1 MTELITFLEKHW
13 KSVKEL
19 EVREHEEDENIRE
32 RNPLKRDYAR
42 VIYSTSFRRQQG
54 KMQLF
59 EVNSKAFYRNRLTH
73 SFEVAQIARGI
84 VDELEKTV
92 KEENGYK
99 QKNDEAKSIIDENFS
114 KMSVVVETGSLI
126 HDVGN
131 PPFGHHGERVLNKL
145 ASNVGFEGNAQ
156 GIRVLRKI
164 EKKYPQYDG
173 LNLTYRTLAAIIKYF
188 VPYNKIRKKFLYRD
202 DYKELSR
209 KLKDVLG
216 NGNLPF
222 RTIDVQI
229 VDLADE
235 IAYCAHDL
243 EDALASNYFTIDEF
257 IFRLENIEND
267 KINDKSKEAFKNW
280 VTEAKSFAEK
290 NGKTKIQTEDYDF
303 YFRREL
309 ISIIVNKLIEDISVI
324 TVDSEFQLKTG
335 TKNEK
340 ELGFE
345 NYKHLAEAMKTTI
358 FKCVTSSDNIML
370 YERVGTKVLTRLF
383 ELFMNEKYNKNG
395 MLMPVEYRWATH
407 TSKKEKTRKVLDY
420 ISGMMD
426 TYAIEAYIKHF
437 GEDPF
442 NVKYDREIFS
452 LSKRKSDRFFKL
464 KNFEHSSIPYIKKR
478 K

>member
-1 MTELITFLEKHW
+1 MTELITFLENHW
-13 KSVKEL
+13 EKVAKL
-19 EVREHEEDENIRE
+19 EVREHEENENIRE

-59 EVNSKAFYRNRLTH
+59 EVNSKAFHRNRLTH
-73 SFEVAQIARGI
+73 SFEVSQISHGI
-84 VDELEKTV
+84 VDELKEKV
-92 KEENGYK
+92 KKEIETKSADTNTKEYI
-99 QKNDEAKSIIDENFS
+99 QYEKNMEENFS

-145 ASNVGFEGNAQ
+145 APYVGFEGNAQ

-164 EKKYPQYDG
+164 EKKSPQYNG

-188 VPYNKIRKKFLYRD
+188 VPYGKDKKKFLYKD
-202 DYKELSR
+202 DYNDLS
-209 KLKDVLG
+209 KKIKNVLDKDS
-216 NGNLPF
+216 LPF

-257 IFRLENIEND
+257 IFKLENLKDNELDVN
-267 KINDKSKEAFKNW
+267 SKKAFKTW
-280 VTEAKSFAEK
+280 VEKAKSFAEK
-290 NGKTKIQTEDYDF
+290 KGDKGLQTEDYDF

-309 ISIIVNKLIEDISVI
+309 ISIIVNQLIEDIGIVE
-324 TVDSEFQLKTG
+324 VGRKFKDKTG
-335 TKNEK
+335 TKNKE
-340 ELGFE
+340 ELGFK
-345 NYKHLAEAMKTTI
+345 NYKSLAEALKKTI
-358 FKCVTSSDNIML
+358 FDCVTGSDNIML
-370 YERVGTKVLTRLF
+370 YEKVGTKVLTRLF
-383 ELFMNEKYNKNG
+383 ELFMNEEYNKDG
-395 MLMPVEYRWATH
+395 MLMPVEYRWDNNTR
-407 TSKKEKTRKVLDY
+407 KKEKTRKVLDY

-426 TYAIEAYIKHF
+426 TYAIEVYIKHF

-442 NVKYDREIFS
+442 NVKYDREIFKD
-452 LSKRKSDRFFKL
+452 SKQK
-464 KNFEHSSIPYIKKR
+464 HSSIFSGLKDSFFS
-478 K
+478 

>member
-1 MTELITFLEKHW
+1 MTELITFLENHW
-13 KSVKEL
+13 EKVTKL
-19 EVREHEEDENIRE
+19 EVREHEENENIRE

-59 EVNSKAFYRNRLTH
+59 EVNSKAFHRNRLTH

-92 KEENGYK
+92 KEEEKYK
-99 QKNDEAKSIIDENFS
+99 QKNDEDKSKIELNFS
-114 KMSVVVETGSLI
+114 KMNIVVETGSLI
-126 HDVGN
+126 HDIGN
-131 PPFGHHGERVLNKL
+131 PPFGHHGERILNKL
-145 ASNVGFEGNAQ
+145 ASDIGFEGNAQ

-164 EKKYPQYDG
+164 EKKSPQFSG

-188 VPYNKIRKKFLYRD
+188 VPYDKDEKKFLYRD
-202 DYKELSR
+202 DYDELSEN
-209 KLKDVLG
+209 LKDYF
-216 NGNLPF
+216 NNNNLPF

-257 IFRLENIEND
+257 IFRLENIEDND
-267 KINDKSKEAFKNW
+267 LDVKSKEAFKTW
-280 VTEAKSFAEK
+280 VKNAKYFAEK
-290 NGKTKIQTEDYDF
+290 DKKKDLQEINTKIQIEDYDF

-309 ISIIVNKLIEDISVI
+309 ISTIVNQLIEDIGVVQ
-324 TVDSEFQLKTG
+324 VDSKFKNQTG
-335 TKNEK
+335 TINEK
-340 ELGFE
+340 ELGFLK
-345 NYKHLAEAMKTTI
+345 YTKLAEALKKTI
-358 FKCVTSSDNIML
+358 FNCVTSSDNIML
-370 YERVGTKVLTRLF
+370 YEKVGTKVLTRLF
-383 ELFMNEKYNKNG
+383 DLFMNDEYNENG
-395 MLMPVEYRWATH
+395 MLMPVEYRWDTN

-426 TYAIEAYIKHF
+426 TYAIEVYTKHF

-442 NVKYDREIFS
+442 NVKYDRQIFG
-452 LSKRKSDRFFKL
+452 LSKNKYRLFR
-464 KNFEHSSIPYIKKR
+464 IK
-478 K
+478 

>member
-1 MTELITFLEKHW
+1 MTELITFLENHW
-13 KSVKEL
+13 EKVTKL
-19 EVREHEEDENIRE
+19 EVREHEENENIRE
-32 RNPLKRDYAR
+32 RDPLKRDYAR

-59 EVNSKAFYRNRLTH
+59 EVNSKAFHRNRLTH

-92 KEENGYK
+92 
-99 QKNDEAKSIIDENFS
+99 QKNDSYKYINEISKQQIEDNFS
-114 KMSVVVETGSLI
+114 KMSVVVETGALI

-131 PPFGHHGERVLNKL
+131 PPFGHHGERVLNSL
-145 ASNVGFEGNAQ
+145 ASNIGFEGNAQ

-164 EKKYPQYDG
+164 EKKSPEYNG

-188 VPYNKIRKKFLYRD
+188 VPYDKVKDKKKKKCLYTD
-202 DYKELSR
+202 DYNDLFC
-209 KLKDVLG
+209 KLKESGYNED
-216 NGNLPF
+216 LPF

-257 IFRLENIEND
+257 YFRLENNDTLEDEVKVKFYDWIED
-267 KINDKSKEAFKNW
+267 
-280 VTEAKSFAEK
+280 AKRFAKKGPSE
-290 NGKTKIQTEDYDF
+290 ICLTEDYDF

-309 ISIIVNKLIEDISVI
+309 ISTIVNKLIEDIGIVK
-324 TVDSEFQLKTG
+324 VDSKFQNETG
-335 TKNEK
+335 TINKE
-340 ELGFE
+340 ELGFLE
-345 NYKHLAEAMKTTI
+345 YAKLAEALKKTI
-358 FKCVTSSDNIML
+358 FNCVTSSDNIML
-370 YERVGTKVLTRLF
+370 YEKVGTKVLTKLF
-383 ELFMNEKYNKNG
+383 ELFMNDEYNEKG
-395 MLMPVEYRWATH
+395 MLMPVEYRWKSEEDKA
-407 TSKKEKTRKVLDY
+407 RNVLDY

-426 TYAIEAYIKHF
+426 TYAIEVYMKHF

-442 NVKYDREIFS
+442 NVKYDIEIFNV
-452 LSKRKSDRFFKL
+452 SKQ
-464 KNFEHSSIPYIKKR
+464 EHSSIFSGLKDSFFSYIKKR

>member
-1 MTELITFLEKHW
+1 
-13 KSVKEL
+13 
-19 EVREHEEDENIRE
+19 
-32 RNPLKRDYAR
+32 
-42 VIYSTSFRRQQG
+42 
-54 KMQLF
+54 
-59 EVNSKAFYRNRLTH
+59 
-73 SFEVAQIARGI
+73 
-84 VDELEKTV
+84 
-92 KEENGYK
+92 
-99 QKNDEAKSIIDENFS
+99 
-114 KMSVVVETGSLI
+114 MSVVVETGSLI
-126 HDVGN
+126 HDFGN